1 MCVSYRWNCC
11 SVSHLLVGREV
22 NIRVTESTVEVF
34 LAGERVAHPPMRSG
48 SRNRHSTR
56 ESDVSLTG

>member
-1 MCVSYRWNCC
+1 MR
-11 SVSHLLVGREV
+11 HLRVGREV
-22 NIRVTESTVEVF
+22 NIRVTESPVEVF

-48 SRNRHSTR
+48 PRNRHSPR